1 MSVLNPQDDAAALKP
16 LIEAAVKEAISGLAQ
31 TVVPALGS
39 SVQQALDGLT
49 ISITFSKKV

>member
-16 LIEAAVKEAISGLAQ
+16 LIDAAVKEAISGLAQ